1 MIRLIAFDMD
11 GTLLN
16 EKKKIDLE
24 TKKVLERAAACGIIL
39 LPATGRP
46 FCGVSEELSGL
57 KGLKYILTTNGA
69 GIYDWETGQCIH
81 EDSMPLEQFL
91 PLLERLEPLEVMSD
105 AFVKGG
111 SYMSEKNMKLI
122 DEMDVSPEI
131 KRYIRNSRTCVVNQT
146 EYLREKGDDVEKLT
160 INFVPDS
167 KGGKRDYDKVVDI
180 LKDFPEF
187 NAVSGGM
194 HNIEVTGKNISKASG
209 LSWLAHKLGI
219 RREEIIAFGDSGND
233 ADMLRYAGIGI
244 AMGNAEPIAIEAAD
258 YVTKKN
264 TENGIAWALKQ
275 YMPELFGKD
284 ME

>member
-1 MIRLIAFDMD
+1 M
-11 GTLLN
+11 
-16 EKKKIDLE
+16 
-24 TKKVLERAAACGIIL
+24 
-39 LPATGRP
+39 
-46 FCGVSEELSGL
+46 
-57 KGLKYILTTNGA
+57 
-69 GIYDWETGQCIH
+69 
-81 EDSMPLEQFL
+81 
-91 PLLERLEPLEVMSD
+91 
-105 AFVKGG
+105 
-111 SYMSEKNMKLI
+111 
-122 DEMDVSPEI
+122 
-131 KRYIRNSRTCVVNQT
+131 
-146 EYLREKGDDVEKLT
+146 
-160 INFVPDS
+160 PDS